1 MPTDDTSVATTA
13 GRGMTTAFGAMRRGL
28 RRGPKPEKESGRPL
42 TWRMQLLLQI
52 ICVGIT
58 ITVLFPILWIFS
70 LALDPR
76 NISRPD
82 SLIPPGASLD
92 AFRRVIAQPT
102 ASDPISFFE
111 LARNSF
117 VLASSVALFSVLI
130 GVLAA
135 YAFSRLNFRLRELLM
150 ISVLGV
156 LMLPAVAT
164 IAPLFIM
171 LNSITVDLP
180 ILGEFNLRQSLIG
193 VALAVVSG
201 ALPFAI
207 WNLKGYLD
215 TIPKELEEAAAVD
228 GATRNQ
234 SFFRVILPL
243 ATPALA
249 VTGFLGFV
257 SGWTEFYFVSIFL
270 NDPSQGFTLS
280 LALNKMVGAFGQ
292 TPWSDFAAFSILF
305 AAPVSVVFFF
315 FQKYIVG
322 GLAIGGVKG

>member
-1 MPTDDTSVATTA
+1 
-13 GRGMTTAFGAMRRGL
+13 
-28 RRGPKPEKESGRPL
+28 
-42 TWRMQLLLQI
+42 
-52 ICVGIT
+52 
-58 ITVLFPILWIFS
+58 
-70 LALDPR
+70 
-76 NISRPD
+76 
-82 SLIPPGASLD
+82 
-92 AFRRVIAQPT
+92 
-102 ASDPISFFE
+102 
-111 LARNSF
+111 
-117 VLASSVALFSVLI
+117 
-130 GVLAA
+130 
-135 YAFSRLNFRLRELLM
+135 
-150 ISVLGV
+150 
-156 LMLPAVAT
+156 MLPAVAT

-171 LNSITVDLP
+171 LNSIKLDLP
-180 ILGEFNLRQSLIG
+180 ILGEFNLRQSLLG
-193 VALAVVSG
+193 VALAVISG

-234 SFFRVILPL
+234 SFFRVVLPL

-305 AAPVSVVFFF
+305 AMPVSVVFFF

>member
-1 MPTDDTSVATTA
+1 MALNVVRS
-13 GRGMTTAFGAMRRGL
+13 RFRR
-28 RRGPKPEKESGRPL
+28 PKEAKEDEARLPFR
-42 TWRMQLLLQI
+42 TQLVLQV
-52 ICVGIT
+52 ICVFIT
-58 ITVLFPILWIFS
+58 LTVVFPILWIFA

-82 SLIPPGASLD
+82 GLIPPGASLA
-92 AFRRVIAQPT
+92 AFARVIARPT
-102 ASDPISFFE
+102 TDEISFIE

-130 GVLAA
+130 GVMAA
-135 YAFSRLNFRLRELLM
+135 YAFSRLRFRGREMLM
-150 ISVLGV
+150 IAVLGV

-171 LNSITVDLP
+171 LNSVRLDLP
-180 ILGEFNLRQSLIG
+180 LLGEFNLRQSLLG
-193 VALAVVSG
+193 VALAVISG

-234 SFFRVILPL
+234 SFFQVVLPL
-243 ATPALA
+243 AMPALA
-249 VTGFLGFV
+249 VTAFLGFV

-315 FQKYIVG
+315 FQRYIVG

>member
-1 MPTDDTSVATTA
+1 MTGVAPETTRKTVA
-13 GRGMTTAFGAMRRGL
+13 AAQSAKGTEA
-28 RRGPKPEKESGRPL
+28 GRPL
-42 TWRMQLLLQI
+42 RLRTQVILQV
-52 ICVGIT
+52 ICLAIT
-58 ITVLFPILWIFS
+58 ATVLFPIAWIFS

-76 NISRPD
+76 NLSRPTGF
-82 SLIPPGASLD
+82 IPPGASLQ
-92 AFRRVIAQPT
+92 AFEKVLAQPT
-102 ASDPISFFE
+102 SDAISFLE

-117 VLASSVALFSVLI
+117 LLAIGVALFSVGI

-135 YAFSRLNFRLRELLM
+135 YAFSRLRFRLREVLM
-150 ISVLGV
+150 IAILGV

-164 IAPLFIM
+164 IVPLFLM
-171 LNSITVDLP
+171 LNGIDLDLP
-180 ILGEFNLRQSLIG
+180 ILGEFNLRSSLIG
-193 VALAVVSG
+193 VGLAVVSG

-228 GATRNQ
+228 GCTRNQ
-234 SFFRVILPL
+234 SFFRIVLPL

-270 NDPSQGFTLS
+270 NDPSQGYTLS

-292 TPWSDFAAFSILF
+292 TPWSEFAAFSILF
-305 AAPVSVVFFF
+305 AAPVSLVFLV
-315 FQKYIVG
+315 FQRYIVG

>member
-1 MPTDDTSVATTA
+1 MTILSETVRPVAVA
-13 GRGMTTAFGAMRRGL
+13 PGARARIRKTG
-28 RRGPKPEKESGRPL
+28 GPRLSTRNQIAL
-42 TWRMQLLLQI
+42 QL
-52 ICVGIT
+52 ICLAIAL
-58 ITVLFPILWIFS
+58 TVLFPILWIFS

-76 NISRPD
+76 NLSRPTG
-82 SLIPPGASLD
+82 LIPPGASLD

-102 ASDPISFFE
+102 SDPIGFLE

-117 VLASSVALFSVLI
+117 VLASSVALLTVLI
-130 GVLAA
+130 GVFAA
-135 YAFSRLNFRLRELLM
+135 YAFSRLRFRGREILM
-150 ISVLGV
+150 IGILGV

-171 LNSITVDLP
+171 LNGIKLDLP
-180 ILGEFNLRQSLIG
+180 LLGQFNLRQSLLG
-193 VALAVVSG
+193 VGLAVISG

-215 TIPKELEEAAAVD
+215 TIPKDLEEAAEVD
-228 GATRNQ
+228 GCTRNQ
-234 SFFRVILPL
+234 TFWKIVLPL

-249 VTGFLGFV
+249 VTGFLGFIA
-257 SGWTEFYFVSIFL
+257 GWTEFYFVSIFL
-270 NDPSQGFTLS
+270 NDPSQGYTLS

-292 TPWSDFAAFSILF
+292 TPWSDFAAFAILF
-305 AAPVSVVFFF
+305 AAPVSLVFFF

>member
-1 MPTDDTSVATTA
+1 MTVL
-13 GRGMTTAFGAMRRGL
+13 GRSIAL
-28 RRGPKPEKESGRPL
+28 RRGRTRVDEGRPVPL
-42 TWRMQLLLQI
+42 RNQVVLQVL
-52 ICVGIT
+52 CVFIAF
-58 ITVLFPILWIFS
+58 TVLFPIVWIFS

-76 NISRPD
+76 NLSRPTG
-82 SLIPPGASLD
+82 LIPPGASLD
-92 AFRRVIAQPT
+92 AFKRVIEQPT
-102 ASDPISFFE
+102 SDPISFLE

-117 VLASSVALFSVLI
+117 VLAAGVALFSVAI

-135 YAFSRLNFRLRELLM
+135 YAFSRLRFRLREVLM
-150 ISVLGV
+150 IAILGV

-171 LNSITVDLP
+171 LNSVKLDLP
-180 ILGEFNLRQSLIG
+180 LLGRFNLRQSLMG
-193 VALAVVSG
+193 VGFAVVSG

-228 GATRNQ
+228 GCNRNQ
-234 SFFRVILPL
+234 SFVKIVLPL

-270 NDPSQGFTLS
+270 NDPSQGYTLS

-305 AAPVSVVFFF
+305 AAPVSIVYFF

>member
-1 MPTDDTSVATTA
+1 MTA
-13 GRGMTTAFGAMRRGL
+13 LSQVRDQL
-28 RRGPKPEKESGRPL
+28 RKPKEIKEAEPRLPL
-42 TWRMQLLLQI
+42 RTQIALQLA
-52 ICVGIT
+52 CVFIT
-58 ITVLFPILWIFS
+58 LTVLFPILWIFA

-82 SLIPPGASLD
+82 GLIPPGASLA
-92 AFRRVIAQPT
+92 AFARVLARPT
-102 ASDPISFFE
+102 SDEIGFLE

-135 YAFSRLNFRLRELLM
+135 YAFSRLRFRGREALM
-150 ISVLGV
+150 IAVLGV

-171 LNSITVDLP
+171 LNSVRVELP
-180 ILGEFNLRQSLIG
+180 ILGQFNLRQSLVG
-193 VALAVVSG
+193 VAFAVISG

-234 SFFRVILPL
+234 SFFQVVLPL
-243 ATPALA
+243 AMPALA
-249 VTGFLGFV
+249 VTAFLGFV

>member
-1 MPTDDTSVATTA
+1 
-13 GRGMTTAFGAMRRGL
+13 MTTAAPAVTGKPIRRSRAWTAGG
-28 RRGPKPEKESGRPL
+28 RKPTVRS
-42 TWRMQLLLQI
+42 QILLQV
-52 ICVGIT
+52 ICLFIT
-58 ITVLFPILWIFS
+58 ATVLFPILWIFS

-76 NISRPD
+76 NLSRPTG
-82 SLIPPGASLD
+82 LIPPGATLA
-92 AFRRVIAQPT
+92 AFERVIAQPT
-102 ASDPISFFE
+102 SDPISFLE

-117 VLASSVALFSVLI
+117 VLASGVALFSVLI

-135 YAFSRLNFRLRELLM
+135 YAFSRLRFRLREVLM
-150 ISVLGV
+150 IAILGV

-171 LNSITVDLP
+171 LNSVRLDLP
-180 ILGEFNLRQSLIG
+180 ILGQFNLRQSLLG
-193 VALAVVSG
+193 VGLAVVSG

-228 GATRNQ
+228 GCTRNQ
-234 SFFRVILPL
+234 SFFRIVLPL

-249 VTGFLGFV
+249 VTAFLGFV

-270 NDPSQGFTLS
+270 NDPSQGYTLS

-305 AAPVSVVFFF
+305 AAPVSLVFFF
-315 FQKYIVG
+315 FQRYIVG

>member
-1 MPTDDTSVATTA
+1 MTAAASAETVRPVATART
-13 GRGMTTAFGAMRRGL
+13 RRSRRGRL
-28 RRGPKPEKESGRPL
+28 SGRQ
-42 TWRMQLLLQI
+42 QLALQI
-52 ICVGIT
+52 LCLLIT
-58 ITVLFPILWIFS
+58 ATVLFPILWIFS

-76 NISRPD
+76 NVSRPD

-92 AFRRVIAQPT
+92 AFARVIAQPT
-102 ASDPISFFE
+102 SDEIGLLE

-117 VLASSVALFSVLI
+117 LLASSVAIFSVGI

-135 YAFSRLNFRLRELLM
+135 YAFSRLQFRGREVLM
-150 ISVLGV
+150 IAILGV

-171 LNSITVDLP
+171 LNGIRLDLP
-180 ILGEFNLRQSLIG
+180 ILGHFALRQSLIG
-193 VALAVVSG
+193 VGLAVVSG
-201 ALPFAI
+201 TLPFAI

-228 GATRNQ
+228 GCSRNQ
-234 SFFRVILPL
+234 SFFKIVLPL

-257 SGWTEFYFVSIFL
+257 AGWTEFYFVSIFL

-305 AAPVSVVFFF
+305 AAPVSIVFFF

-322 GLAIGGVKG
+322 GLAVGGVKG

>member
-1 MPTDDTSVATTA
+1 MAQTDIIPA
-13 GRGMTTAFGAMRRGL
+13 
-28 RRGPKPEKESGRPL
+28 PPL
-42 TWRMQLLLQI
+42 TTTEPRPMLRVRRRSPRGRLSIGRQIVLQI
-52 ICVGIT
+52 MCLLIT
-58 ITVLFPILWIFS
+58 LTVLFPILWIVA

-76 NISRPD
+76 NVSRPD

-92 AFRRVIAQPT
+92 AFARVIAQPT
-102 ASDPISFFE
+102 SDEIGLLE

-117 VLASSVALFSVLI
+117 LLASTVALFSVLI

-135 YAFSRLNFRLRELLM
+135 YAFSRLRFRGREVLM
-150 ISVLGV
+150 IAILGV

-171 LNSITVDLP
+171 LNGIRLDLP
-180 ILGEFNLRQSLIG
+180 ILGHFALRQSLIG
-193 VALAVVSG
+193 VGLAVVSG
-201 ALPFAI
+201 TLPFAI

-228 GATRNQ
+228 GCNRNQ
-234 SFFRVILPL
+234 SFFRIVLPL

-257 SGWTEFYFVSIFL
+257 AGWTEFYFVSIFL
-270 NDPSQGFTLS
+270 NDPDQGFTLS

-305 AAPVSVVFFF
+305 AAPVSLVFFF
-315 FQKYIVG
+315 FQRYIVG
-322 GLAIGGVKG
+322 GLAVGGVKG

>member
-1 MPTDDTSVATTA
+1 MAQSTQAIPTARLTTGVGVRA
-13 GRGMTTAFGAMRRGL
+13 RARRRSPRGGLSTRR
-28 RRGPKPEKESGRPL
+28 
-42 TWRMQLLLQI
+42 QLALQVLCLL
-52 ICVGIT
+52 IT
-58 ITVLFPILWIFS
+58 FTVLFPILWIVS

-76 NISRPD
+76 NLSRPD
-82 SLIPPGASLD
+82 SLIPTGASPD
-92 AFRRVIAQPT
+92 PFARVIAQPT
-102 ASDPISFFE
+102 SDNISLLE
-111 LARNSF
+111 LARKSF
-117 VLASSVALFSVLI
+117 QPGSSVAICSVGI

-135 YAFSRLNFRLRELLM
+135 YAFSRLRFRGREVLM
-150 ISVLGV
+150 IAILGV

-171 LNSITVDLP
+171 LNSVKLTLP
-180 ILGEFNLRQSLIG
+180 FLGHVALRTSLVG
-193 VALAVVSG
+193 VGLAVVSG
-201 ALPFAI
+201 TLPFAI

-228 GATRNQ
+228 GCNRNQ
-234 SFFRVILPL
+234 SFLKIVLPL

-257 SGWTEFYFVSIFL
+257 AGWTEFYFVSIFL

-305 AAPVSVVFFF
+305 AAPVSIVFFF

-322 GLAIGGVKG
+322 GLAVGGVKG

>member
-1 MPTDDTSVATTA
+1 MTAAASTDAVRPVVATRTRGS
-13 GRGMTTAFGAMRRGL
+13 GRGRL
-28 RRGPKPEKESGRPL
+28 SGRQQFAL
-42 TWRMQLLLQI
+42 QVICLL
-52 ICVGIT
+52 IT
-58 ITVLFPILWIFS
+58 ATVIFPILWIFS

-76 NISRPD
+76 NLSRPD
-82 SLIPPGASLD
+82 SLIPAGASLD
-92 AFRRVIAQPT
+92 AFARVLVQPT
-102 ASDPISFFE
+102 SDEIGFLE

-117 VLASSVALFSVLI
+117 LLASSVALFSVAI

-135 YAFSRLNFRLRELLM
+135 YAFSRLRFRLREVLM
-150 ISVLGV
+150 ITILGV

-171 LNSITVDLP
+171 LNGIRLDLP
-180 ILGEFNLRQSLIG
+180 LLGEFNLRQTLIG
-193 VALAVVSG
+193 VGLAVVSG
-201 ALPFAI
+201 TLPFAI

-228 GATRNQ
+228 GCTRNQ
-234 SFFRVILPL
+234 SFLKIVLPL

-257 SGWTEFYFVSIFL
+257 TGWTEFYFVSIFL
-270 NDPSQGFTLS
+270 NDPTQGFTLS

-305 AAPVSVVFFF
+305 AAPVSIVFFF

-322 GLAIGGVKG
+322 GLAVGGVKG

>member
-1 MPTDDTSVATTA
+1 MPDDRFGGPPVTTLTRTIKAVPTAKRRTSS
-13 GRGMTTAFGAMRRGL
+13 GG
-28 RRGPKPEKESGRPL
+28 GPRLSTRNQVIL
-42 TWRMQLLLQI
+42 QL
-52 ICVGIT
+52 ICVAIAL
-58 ITVLFPILWIFS
+58 TVLFPILWIFS
-70 LALDPR
+70 LAIDPR
-76 NISRPD
+76 NLSRPD
-82 SLIPPGASLD
+82 GLIPPGASLD
-92 AFRRVIAQPT
+92 AFARVIAQPT
-102 ASDPISFFE
+102 SDPISFLE

-130 GVLAA
+130 GVFSA
-135 YAFSRLNFRLRELLM
+135 YAFSRLRFRGREVLM
-150 ISVLGV
+150 IGILGV

-171 LNSITVDLP
+171 LNGIKLDLP
-180 ILGEFNLRQSLIG
+180 ILGQFNLRQSLLG
-193 VALAVVSG
+193 VGLAVISG

-215 TIPKELEEAAAVD
+215 TIPKDLEEAAAVD
-228 GATRNQ
+228 GCTRNQ
-234 SFFRVILPL
+234 TFWRIILPL

-270 NDPSQGFTLS
+270 NDPSQGYTLS

-292 TPWSDFAAFSILF
+292 TPWSDFAAFAILF
-305 AAPVSVVFFF
+305 AAPVSIVFFF

>member
-1 MPTDDTSVATTA
+1 MTSVVPEATRKTA
-13 GRGMTTAFGAMRRGL
+13 TSGLIKGTTEA
-28 RRGPKPEKESGRPL
+28 GRPL
-42 TWRMQLLLQI
+42 KLRTQVILQL
-52 ICVGIT
+52 ICLFIT
-58 ITVLFPILWIFS
+58 ATVLFPIAWIFS

-76 NISRPD
+76 NLSRPTGF
-82 SLIPPGASLD
+82 IPPGATLD
-92 AFRRVIAQPT
+92 AFARVIAQPT
-102 ASDPISFFE
+102 SDQISLLE
-111 LARNSF
+111 LVRNSF
-117 VLASSVALFSVLI
+117 LLASSVSLFSVGI

-135 YAFSRLNFRLRELLM
+135 YAFSRLRFRLREVLM
-150 ISVLGV
+150 ISILGV

-164 IAPLFIM
+164 ILPLFLM
-171 LNSITVDLP
+171 LNGIDLDLP
-180 ILGEFNLRQSLIG
+180 ILGAFNLRTSLVG
-193 VALAVVSG
+193 VGLAVVSG

-228 GATRNQ
+228 GCTRNQ
-234 SFFRVILPL
+234 TFLRIVLPL

-257 SGWTEFYFVSIFL
+257 AGWTEFYFVSIFL

-305 AAPVSVVFFF
+305 AAPVSIVFFF
-315 FQKYIVG
+315 FQRYIVG

>member
-1 MPTDDTSVATTA
+1 MTATVPSATSVTR
-13 GRGMTTAFGAMRRGL
+13 GRAKRKTSDG
-28 RRGPKPEKESGRPL
+28 GRPL
-42 TWRMQLLLQI
+42 RLRTQILLQVLCI
-52 ICVGIT
+52 FVAV
-58 ITVLFPILWIFS
+58 TVLFPIAWIFS

-76 NISRPD
+76 NLSRPTG
-82 SLIPPGASLD
+82 LIPPGASLD
-92 AFRRVIAQPT
+92 AFARVLAQPT
-102 ASDPISFFE
+102 SDAISFLE

-117 VLASSVALFSVLI
+117 FLASGVAAVSVLI

-135 YAFSRLNFRLRELLM
+135 YAFSRLRFRFREVLM
-150 ISVLGV
+150 ITILAV

-171 LNSITVDLP
+171 LNQVRIDVP
-180 ILGEFNLRQSLIG
+180 ILGQFNLRQSLLG
-193 VALAVVSG
+193 VGLAVVSG

-228 GATRNQ
+228 GCTRNQ
-234 SFFRVILPL
+234 SFFRIVLPL

-292 TPWSDFAAFSILF
+292 TPWSDFAAFSIMF
-305 AAPVSVVFFF
+305 SAPVSIVYLF

>member
-1 MPTDDTSVATTA
+1 MTA
-13 GRGMTTAFGAMRRGL
+13 AVEPRLRQRIL
-28 RRGPKPEKESGRPL
+28 RRGKGQSREEGPPL
-42 TWRMQLLLQI
+42 RLRKQLLLQLA
-52 ICVGIT
+52 CLGVT
-58 ITVLFPILWIFS
+58 FTVIFPILWIFA

-92 AFRRVIAQPT
+92 AFARVLAQPT
-102 ASDPISFFE
+102 SDEISMWE
-111 LARNSF
+111 LFRNSF
-117 VLASSVALFSVLI
+117 LLASTVALFSVLI

-135 YAFSRLNFRLRELLM
+135 YAFSRLRFRGREILM
-150 ISVLGV
+150 IAILGV

-171 LNSITVDLP
+171 LNSIKLDLP
-180 ILGEFNLRQSLIG
+180 LLGHFNLRQSLLG
-193 VALAVVSG
+193 VALAVISG

-228 GATRNQ
+228 GCTRNQ
-234 SFFRVILPL
+234 SFFRIVLPL

-249 VTGFLGFV
+249 VTAFLGFV

-270 NDPSQGFTLS
+270 NDPSQGYTLS

-292 TPWSDFAAFSILF
+292 TPWSDFAAFAILF
-305 AAPVSVVFFF
+305 ALPVSVGFFF
-315 FQKYIVG
+315 FQRYIVG
-322 GLAIGGVKG
+322 GLAVGGVKG